1 MPGNWD
7 GTPILRG
14 LPGPA
19 AIPDAAPVAN
29 VKRGKYHKLE
39 PELKYQFFETHRL
52 LKNKSIRKT
61 MAWFNEHL
69 PLVYCT
75 EGNLTLNIVEKWRTK
90 YSERPVPPPVEKAE
104 EKIKP
109 GPKKRALKFG
119 EFEPFN
125 KKRVSVASLMM
136 LAAMLVTQ
144 VVAGVPMTTPIMLTS
159 TLAIFGNLPRVC
171 SAVCVVSCNI
181 WIAAVFCVQHGRDWS
196 PFFAI
201 EGQDL
206 GREGRKTGRHYR
218 TG

>member
-1 MPGNWD
+1 MGAKVKTRNGTNFVLSLTAVSCLSQDRVDLTDLIILGPKPQMPGNWD

-52 LKNKSIRKT
+52 LKNKSIRET

-119 EFEPFN
+119 
-125 KKRVSVASLMM
+125 
-136 LAAMLVTQ
+136 
-144 VVAGVPMTTPIMLTS
+144 
-159 TLAIFGNLPRVC
+159 
-171 SAVCVVSCNI
+171 
-181 WIAAVFCVQHGRDWS
+181 
-196 PFFAI
+196 
-201 EGQDL
+201 
-206 GREGRKTGRHYR
+206 
-218 TG
+218 